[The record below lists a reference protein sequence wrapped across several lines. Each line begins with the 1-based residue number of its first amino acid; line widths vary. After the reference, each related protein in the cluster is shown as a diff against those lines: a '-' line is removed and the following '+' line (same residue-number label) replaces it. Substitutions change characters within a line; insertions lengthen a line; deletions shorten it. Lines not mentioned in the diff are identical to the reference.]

1 VDLDKFTEWPYTSC
15 VIKRAYEPLDPFLK
29 PNQVLMIYGPRR
41 VGKTTLLQT
50 YLASTSLRYRSA
62 VGDDLP
68 TQHLLSSLDV
78 RLIREYL
85 EGYELLAIDE
95 AQYVP
100 DIGRALKIV
109 VDQLPGIYVIATGS
123 SSFELTGQI
132 GEPLTGRKRTLT
144 LYPFAQSE
152 LLSIDNRYDLR
163 AELENFLIFGT
174 YPEVV
179 LAETRS
185 AKIEFVREI
194 AGSYLLKDILAFE
207 RVRSARKIWDL
218 LKLVAFQVG
227 SELSF
232 NEMANALAVD
242 AKTVQGHLDLL
253 EKAFV
258 LYRLGGFSRNLR
270 KEVTRKAKYYFYDN
284 GLRNA
289 VIAQFNRLD
298 QRDDVGQLWE
308 NFLVIER
315 LKRQAY
321 TFKVAN
327 LYFWRTYDQQEID
340 WIEEHE
346 GVLDGYEFKWSE
358 RERPAPPKAWQ
369 GTYPDASYTVIN
381 RDNYQEFLLGRQ
393 GSAGGSP

>member
-1 VDLDKFTEWPYTSC
+1 M
-15 VIKRAYEPLDPFLK
+15 IKRAYEPLDAYLK
-29 PNQVLMIYGPRR
+29 PNQVLVIYGPRQ
-41 VGKTTLLQT
+41 VGKTTLLKS
-50 YLASTSLRYRSA
+50 YLAGTSLKYRFA

-68 TQHLLSSLDV
+68 TQQILSSLDV

-85 EGYELLAIDE
+85 EGYELFAIDE

-100 DIGRALKIV
+100 DIGRALKII
-109 VDQLPGIYVIATGS
+109 VDQIPGVYVIATGS

-132 GEPLTGRKRTLT
+132 GEPLTGRKQTLT
-144 LYPFAQSE
+144 LYPFAQAE
-152 LLSIDNRYDLR
+152 LLSLYNRFELR
-163 AELENFLIFGT
+163 QELEAFLLFGA
-174 YPEVV
+174 YPDVV
-179 LAETRS
+179 LAETRT
-185 AKIEFVREI
+185 AKIDIAREI

-207 RVRSARKIWDL
+207 RVKSAGKIWDL
-218 LKLVAFQVG
+218 LKLLAFQVG
-227 SELSF
+227 SEISY
-232 NEMANALAVD
+232 NELATSLGVNAR
-242 AKTVQGHLDLL
+242 TVQHHLDLL

-258 LYRLGGFSRNLR
+258 LHRLGGFSRNLR
-270 KEVTRKAKYYFYDN
+270 KEVTQKAKYYFYDN

-340 WIEEHE
+340 WVEEHE
-346 GVLDGYEFKWSE
+346 GKLDGFEFKWSE
-358 RERPAPPKAWQ
+358 HASSAPPKDWLGNYAEA
-369 GTYPDASYTVIN
+369 TYTVIN
-381 RDNYQEFLLGRQ
+381 RDNYQEFLLGEQ
-393 GSAGGSP
+393 DGV